1 MIGANYGIKGTR
13 PRLIVR
19 PQRVLW
25 LALIL
30 FYTSAR
36 RTGAITIKGYCP
48 EHDVEFELPPRT
60 EAPIYVKCPVGG
72 EKILRARAIL
82 NYIKYKRGGE

>member
-1 MIGANYGIKGTR
+1 MILPTSR
-13 PRLIVR
+13 PRLVVR

-25 LALIL
+25 IALFGFI
-30 FYTSAR
+30 FVAR
-36 RTGAITIKGYCP
+36 STGAITVKGYCP

-72 EKILRARAIL
+72 EKILRTKAIL
-82 NYIKYKRGGE
+82 NYIRHKRGGE